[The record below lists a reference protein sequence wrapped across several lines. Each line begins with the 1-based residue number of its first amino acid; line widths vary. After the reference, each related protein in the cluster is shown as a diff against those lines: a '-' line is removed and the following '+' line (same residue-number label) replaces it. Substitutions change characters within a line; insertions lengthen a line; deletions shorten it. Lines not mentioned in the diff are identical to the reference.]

1 MTFNSVQ
8 DTADDSDN
16 YQLNG
21 LSYRQCQREWSS
33 FVFDPSWCS
42 FSEWSHLVPRTV
54 RRTVFEKLIPALLKR
69 IEGHSHQCY
78 DRRLTRPKMVART
91 QISAPNLERNFIFHR
106 FFFFFLFHF
115 SLSVTEMCV
124 SEFLTSLQV
133 TKEIDLITKILLLF
147 FQYM

>member
-54 RRTVFEKLIPALLKR
+54 RRTVFEKLISALLKR

-91 QISAPNLERNFIFHR
+91 QISAPNLERNCI
-106 FFFFFLFHF
+106 FFFTFSDRDVCFWIPNQLAAYIRNWTQHKYHFLINI
-115 SLSVTEMCV
+115 
-124 SEFLTSLQV
+124 
-133 TKEIDLITKILLLF
+133 K
-147 FQYM
+147 